1 MTVAASRKGS
11 VTNPRSWYSSAA
23 DLEKLRHIYRHCK
36 HKSCYPDGRP
46 RPCRSPRCPC
56 EACRRKYAEKEAA
69 ILKRSFRDRP
79 PDFTF
84 TLKLVDGNGTP
95 DVLMALYLRTF
106 TQKFRDFRKAEGAV
120 LEYDIRIEFR
130 HQQPH
135 AHLTVI
141 TSLNWSRNGIKEL
154 VKGWWAMCCP
164 DRQTAVYCDQV
175 QNVVGLANYVTKNV
189 KDRSKVEMP
198 PQDWNGRRCRLVWRS
213 RGFLTKSKDRLWQEQ
228 RAEWYPQ
235 PVAVAASFGEGKTL
249 EIMQGAKN
257 RPTSPAAARWTKR
270 WLEGP
275 TSHLRLAVALPAGF
289 GRAVQPLEGVRAV
302 QTARGP

>member
-11 VTNPRSWYSSAA
+11 VTNPRSRYSSAA
-23 DLEKLRHIYRHCK
+23 DLEKLRHIYRYCK
-36 HKSCYPDGRP
+36 HKSCYSDGRP

-84 TLKLVDGNGTP
+84 TLKLVDDNDTP
-95 DVLMALYLRTF
+95 DVLMARYLRTF
-106 TQKFRDFRKAEGAV
+106 TQKFRDFRKAKSAV

-154 VKGWWAMCCP
+154 VKGWWAMSCP
-164 DRQTAVYCDQV
+164 DRQTAVYCDRV
-175 QNVVGLANYVTKNV
+175 QNVPGLANYVTKNV

-198 PQDWNGRRCRLVWRS
+198 TQEWNGRRCRLVWRS
-213 RGFLTKSKDRLWQEQ
+213 RGFLSKSKDRLWQEQ
-228 RAEWYPQ
+228 RAE
-235 PVAVAASFGEGKTL
+235 
-249 EIMQGAKN
+249 
-257 RPTSPAAARWTKR
+257 
-270 WLEGP
+270 
-275 TSHLRLAVALPAGF
+275 
-289 GRAVQPLEGVRAV
+289 
-302 QTARGP
+302 

>member
-1 MTVAASRKGS
+1 M
-11 VTNPRSWYSSAA
+11 
-23 DLEKLRHIYRHCK
+23 
-36 HKSCYPDGRP
+36 
-46 RPCRSPRCPC
+46 
-56 EACRRKYAEKEAA
+56 
-69 ILKRSFRDRP
+69 KRSFRDRP

-84 TLKLVDGNGTP
+84 TLKLVDDNDTP

-141 TSLNWSRNGIKEL
+141 TSLNWSRTGIKEL
-154 VKGWWAMCCP
+154 VKGWWATSCP
-164 DRQTAVYCDQV
+164 DRQTAVYCDRV
-175 QNVVGLANYVTKNV
+175 RNVPGLANYVTKNV

-198 PQDWNGRRCRLVWRS
+198 PQEWNGRRCRLVWRS

-228 RAEWYPQ
+228 RSEWYPQ
-235 PVAVAASFGEGKTL
+235 PVADAVPHQGEGITL
-249 EIMQGAKN
+249 ENKQGIQN
-257 RPTSPAAARWTKR
+257 RPACPVAARWTKR

-275 TSHLRLAVALPAGF
+275 TSHLWLAGVAAAAYGWYIS
-289 GRAVQPLEGVRAV
+289 PLHGVRAL
-302 QTARGP
+302 QMTRGP

>member
-1 MTVAASRKGS
+1 
-11 VTNPRSWYSSAA
+11 
-23 DLEKLRHIYRHCK
+23 
-36 HKSCYPDGRP
+36 
-46 RPCRSPRCPC
+46 
-56 EACRRKYAEKEAA
+56 
-69 ILKRSFRDRP
+69 LKRSFRDRP
-79 PDFTF
+79 PHFTF
-84 TLKLVDGNGTP
+84 TLKLVDGNDTP

-154 VKGWWAMCCP
+154 VKGWWALSCP
-164 DRQTAVYCDQV
+164 ARQTAVYCDRV
-175 QNVVGLANYVTKNV
+175 QNVPGLANYVTKNV

-198 PQDWNGRRCRLVWRS
+198 PQEWNGRRCRLVWRS
-213 RGFLTKSKDRLWQEQ
+213 RGFLTKTKDRLWQEQ

-235 PVAVAASFGEGKTL
+235 PIAATVPQATGNNLDDRQTAKTTL
-249 EIMQGAKN
+249 IS
-257 RPTSPAAARWTKR
+257 PTATRWHDR
-270 WLEGP
+270 WLVGP
-275 TSHLRLAVALPAGF
+275 SCRLRLTVDPPVGF
-289 GRAVQPLEGVRAV
+289 GCDVQPLDGIRAV

>member
-11 VTNPRSWYSSAA
+11 VTNPRSRYSSSA
-23 DLEKLRHIYRHCK
+23 DLEKLRHIYRYCK

-84 TLKLVDGNGTP
+84 TLKLVDDNDTP
-95 DVLMALYLRTF
+95 DVLMARYLRTF
-106 TQKFRDFRKAEGAV
+106 TQKVRDFRKAEGVV

-130 HQQPH
+130 NQQPH

-141 TSLNWSRNGIKEL
+141 TSLDWSRNSIKEL
-154 VKGWWAMCCP
+154 VKGWWAMSCP
-164 DRQTAVYCDQV
+164 DRQTAVYCDRV
-175 QNVVGLANYVTKNV
+175 RNVPGLANYVTKNV

-198 PQDWNGRRCRLVWRS
+198 PQEWNGRRCRLVWRS
-213 RGFLTKSKDRLWQEQ
+213 RAFLTKSKDCLWQEQ

-235 PVAVAASFGEGKTL
+235 PVAPDLHGQVNSRDSQQMAE
-249 EIMQGAKN
+249 N
-257 RPTSPAAARWTKR
+257 RPRSPTAARWPSR
-270 WLEGP
+270 WLVGP
-275 TSHLRLAVALPAGF
+275 SSRLQLAVAVPAAF
-289 GRAVQPLEGVRAV
+289 GWGVPSLHGVRAG
-302 QTARGP
+302 QMARGP

>member
-1 MTVAASRKGS
+1 
-11 VTNPRSWYSSAA
+11 
-23 DLEKLRHIYRHCK
+23 
-36 HKSCYPDGRP
+36 
-46 RPCRSPRCPC
+46 
-56 EACRRKYAEKEAA
+56 
-69 ILKRSFRDRP
+69 LKRSFRDRP

-84 TLKLVDGNGTP
+84 TLKLVDGNDTP
-95 DVLMALYLRTF
+95 DVLMALYLRTL

-154 VKGWWAMCCP
+154 VKGWWAMSCS
-164 DRQTAVYCDQV
+164 DRQTAVYCDRV

-198 PQDWNGRRCRLVWRS
+198 PQEWNGRRCRLVWRS

-235 PVAVAASFGEGKTL
+235 PVAGAIPHGEGSSPDDGL
-249 EIMQGAKN
+249 ILQN
-257 RPTSPAAARWTKR
+257 RPTSPTAAWWPRRSLAEPSSRVKM
-270 WLEGP
+270 
-275 TSHLRLAVALPAGF
+275 AVAAPAAF
-289 GRAVQPLEGVRAV
+289 GWGVGPLHGVRAR